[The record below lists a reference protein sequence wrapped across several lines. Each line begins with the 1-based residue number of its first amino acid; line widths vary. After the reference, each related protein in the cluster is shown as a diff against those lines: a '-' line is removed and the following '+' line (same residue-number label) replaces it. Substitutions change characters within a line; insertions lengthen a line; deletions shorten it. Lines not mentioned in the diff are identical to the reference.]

1 MSNINALPQ
10 ESTTIDGM
18 DFLMTAMTATDAL
31 VWQEAQLQKAVDAGE
46 GKSAKVD
53 LTDVKKY
60 VCKYISYEGK
70 VIDEKTFNVIFA
82 RKSKTLHKLYE
93 AFLDFNFPKD
103 ESDSED

>member
-1 MSNINALPQ
+1 MTNFNALPQ
-10 ESTTIDGM
+10 EPVTVDGM

-31 VWQEAQLQKAVDAGE
+31 VWQEAQLQRAVDAGE

-60 VCKYISYEGK
+60 VCKYITYQTK
-70 VIDEKTFNVIFA
+70 QIDEKVFNVIFA
-82 RKSKTLHKLYE
+82 RKTKTLHKLYE